1 MPTKKKKTVKKVR
14 RSAKSGKFVTAK
26 YAEKH
31 PNTTITESSAI
42 TITMSA
48 KKKK

>member
-1 MPTKKKKTVKKVR
+1 MATKKKKPTKKVS
-14 RSAKSGKFVTAK
+14 RSAKSGKFVSKK

-31 PNTTITESSAI
+31 PATTITESSAI

>member
-1 MPTKKKKTVKKVR
+1 MATKKKKTVKKVR
-14 RSAKSGKFVTAK
+14 RSAKSGKFVSEK
-26 YAEKH
+26 YAKSH
-31 PNTTITESSAI
+31 PNTTVTESSAI